1 MAANVIDEE
10 LQKMRTNVEKSLLLA
25 CFDQETKKDKDQETE
40 RERLKKD
47 IEKWKSQNLLNQ

>member
-47 IEKWKSQNLLNQ
+47 IEKWKS